1 MIEWKRID
9 TKTNKILLKSKI
21 NDNDIRNEKWE
32 NNEDDMR
39 QDGFSKKYN
48 DFNESYEFQY
58 WIDKDICDDHENEII
73 NFNEKCKK
81 WDIGI
86 LRKYLGNDDYL
97 SIEDDIDFNN
107 FNFIKDDKYNE
118 EWNNYLF
125 IYKNDD
131 IIKKGVKIDNMDIE
145 VIIDNFN
152 NKYIEINK
160 NNKKIVEFMKKLEN
174 RIITC
179 VDEETNNFNIE
190 NNYEYKYYKSDDGN
204 YKFKVKK
211 DYIEPKEYKNAI
223 VYIRFNRL
231 WKLNYIKQGND
242 MYSWGI
248 SLTVDKIVEKDN

>member
-1 MIEWKRID
+1 MSIEWKRID

-32 NNEDDMR
+32 NNEDDMK

-58 WIDKDICDDHENEII
+58 WIDKDIYDDYENEII

-86 LRKYLGNDDYL
+86 LGKYRNDNYL
-97 SIEDDIDFNN
+97 SVDDDIDFNN

-118 EWNNYLF
+118 EWKNYLF
-125 IYKNDD
+125 IYKKDD
-131 IIKKGVKIDNMDIE
+131 NEKNGVMIENIDIE
-145 VIIDNFN
+145 VIMDNFN

-174 RIITC
+174 RIIIC
-179 VDEETNNFNIE
+179 VNEDENNFNIE
-190 NNYEYKYYKSDDGN
+190 DNYEYKYYKNDDDN

-211 DYIEPKEYKNAI
+211 DYIESKEYKNAI
-223 VYIRFNRL
+223 MYIRFNRL
-231 WKLNYIKQGND
+231 WKLNYTKQGND
-242 MYSWGI
+242 VHSWGV
-248 SLTVDKIVEKDN
+248 SLTVDKIVEK